1 MVMSQEKSLL
11 NFSAL
16 CTPSP
21 LCLHIKFPM
30 SKPPCSTFILVCL
43 LAYVQSKI
51 ASSEPFRNLTKSK
64 VTVAPN
70 FSSGDGI
77 QDLSEMDRLLAY
89 HCILGPGFRFVKY
102 ANLRTCTD
110 SDCFGKF

>member
-30 SKPPCSTFILVCL
+30 SKPPHSTFILVCL

-51 ASSEPFRNLTKSK
+51 SNSETFRNLTKSK
-64 VTVAPN
+64 VTAAPN

-89 HCILGPGFRFVKY
+89 HCILGPVFRLVTY
-102 ANLRTCTD
+102 ANLRTCAD
-110 SDCFGKF
+110 SECFDKF